1 MDMDQRDLPPDLPP
15 ELERFGPRLER
26 AVTSDLKRS
35 TKRRSLMTGVGVA
48 AVAAVA
54 VFAGIAVFGSP
65 GGHGPSGLDS
75 AVALDKAAAALER
88 PSGVIVH
95 VHTVGTQTAAETA
108 GGAQGDTTKSS
119 SAHWEDESWQLT
131 EAPFTR
137 RQIETGTGVPRA
149 ETGVV
154 DGRSALYDAATD
166 TVYAGG
172 EPYKDFGQSS
182 EAEGFREEALK
193 ALHSGKA
200 KVAGHET
207 VDGRDAIRIV
217 VSADQ
222 EYLVDAQTYDPV
234 EWRTT
239 GDGSTSSLRF
249 VAYEKLPLTPSTK
262 DLLDLQAQHPGAK
275 VDTDPAHYQDA
286 MGKLFPKG

>member
-1 MDMDQRDLPPDLPP
+1 MDQRDLPPDLPP

-95 VHTVGTQTAAETA
+95 VHTVGTMTTEDAT
-108 GGAQGDTTKSS
+108 QGD
-119 SAHWEDESWQLT
+119 SAHWEDENWQLT

-154 DGRSALYDAATD
+154 DGRSALYDAASD
-166 TVYAGG
+166 TIYAGG
-172 EPYKDFGQSS
+172 EPYKDFGQGS

-193 ALHSGKA
+193 ALHSGNA

-207 VDGRDAIRIV
+207 VGGRDAIRIV
-217 VSADQ
+217 VSADK

-234 EWRTT
+234 EWRTM
-239 GDGSTSSLRF
+239 GDGVTNTLRF
-249 VAYEKLPLTPSTK
+249 VTYEKLPLTPDTK
-262 DLLDLQAQHPGAK
+262 DLLDLRAQHPGAK